1 MIEHD
6 RVITID
12 IESEKTRG
20 RIVGIAMAVG
30 EYPEPGDLN
39 GEGKFYVIHM
49 LEHDFP
55 EAACVDFAYFMTNYW
70 YNFETGSFVKVKSAQ
85 PNQYAN
91 YDIETETWSWDAA
104 SVLSDIRRER
114 NALIGM
120 TDWTQLPD
128 VTITDAQKAEVLE
141 YRVKL
146 RNITDGLDN
155 PVDTSAVD
163 WPTPPSFI

>member
-1 MIEHD
+1 MTTLTEYD
-6 RVITID
+6 RVVTID
-12 IESEKTRG
+12 VAGDTG
-20 RIVGIAMAVG
+20 RIIGIALAVG
-30 EYPEPGDLN
+30 EYPSGGPHVEN
-39 GEGKFYVIHM
+39 GTFVVYA
-49 LEHDFP
+49 LEHNFP
-55 EAACVDFAYFMTNYW
+55 EEACKDSGYFMTNYW
-70 YNFETGSFVKVKSAQ
+70 YNMDTHEFVKVKSAQ
-85 PNQYAN
+85 PNQYATYN
-91 YDIETETWSWDAA
+91 IETETWSWDAA

-128 VTITDAQKAEVLE
+128 VTITDAQKTEVLE

-146 RNITDGLDN
+146 RNITNGLDN

>member
-1 MIEHD
+1 
-6 RVITID
+6 
-12 IESEKTRG
+12 
-20 RIVGIAMAVG
+20 
-30 EYPEPGDLN
+30 
-39 GEGKFYVIHM
+39 
-49 LEHDFP
+49 
-55 EAACVDFAYFMTNYW
+55 MTNYW
-70 YNFETGSFVKVKSAQ
+70 YDFENGSFVKVKSAQ
-85 PNQYAN
+85 PNQYATYN
-91 YDIETETWSWDAA
+91 IETETWSWDAA

-128 VTITDAQKAEVLE
+128 VTITDAQKTEVLE

-146 RNITDGLDN
+146 RNITNGLDN

>member
-1 MIEHD
+1 MTTMTEYD

-12 IESEKTRG
+12 VPSGGKIT
-20 RIVGIAMAVG
+20 GIALAIG
-30 EYPEPGDLN
+30 EYPE
-39 GEGKFYVIHM
+39 EGSSTEDDNFIVYM
-49 LEHDFP
+49 YEHNFP
-55 EAACVDFAYFMTNYW
+55 EEACKDFGYFMTNYW
-70 YNFETGSFVKVKSAQ
+70 YDLENGSFVKVKSAQ
-85 PNQYAN
+85 PNQYATYN
-91 YDIETETWSWDAA
+91 IETETWSWDAA

-128 VTITDAQKAEVLE
+128 VTITDAQKTEVLE

-146 RNITDGLDN
+146 RNITNGLDN